1 MLVSKH
7 KKFCIIIRRF
17 VETIANLL
25 FSCFNNKRLYSKNFF
40 IQKPIEKYPKKLKNQ
55 YNNKG
60 GKELKTFTYSNYI
73 KCIHKLRLNAVL
85 QLAEES
91 QEYQLENNND
101 KCSEDKLIKNIL
113 KDKKEAEKFI
123 NYFIQPKNLIKAEEL
138 TIYTNNYIT
147 KKYKSK
153 KADLIYK
160 IKNQE
165 IFFLIEYQSII
176 NNNIEYRLLNYCI
189 DIMQEWSRN
198 KKIGINVIHP
208 IIVPIVIYTG
218 NKKWKIQKDYN
229 SKQISSYVIEKN
241 KINIQYNLVDIN
253 KFSKQ
258 ELVEQK
264 TRFSQAMLIKKLQN
278 EKEIA

>member
-1 MLVSKH
+1 M
-7 KKFCIIIRRF
+7 
-17 VETIANLL
+17 
-25 FSCFNNKRLYSKNFF
+25 
-40 IQKPIEKYPKKLKNQ
+40 
-55 YNNKG
+55 
-60 GKELKTFTYSNYI
+60 KTFTYSNYI

-123 NYFIQPKNLIKAEEL
+123 NYFIKPKNLIKAEEL
-138 TIYTNNYIT
+138 TIYTNSYIT

-189 DIMQEWSRN
+189 DIMQEWSKN
-198 KKIGINVIHP
+198 KKLGINIIQP

-258 ELVEQK
+258 ELIEQK